1 MFYLSHGRLSLF
13 CLVWKQVQ
21 HRMTFRTW
29 FLFILKRDNNINSIE
44 KCMRNGVEKARGVV
58 SKQVT
63 CFKSGMAK
71 RTIKQR
77 NKFFFRSRAFSCTE
91 IRSPFP
97 LLNGYST
104 PYSMM
109 AVRKTLDSCRQ
120 FLR

>member
-1 MFYLSHGRLSLF
+1 
-13 CLVWKQVQ
+13 
-21 HRMTFRTW
+21 
-29 FLFILKRDNNINSIE
+29 
-44 KCMRNGVEKARGVV
+44 MRNDVEKARGVV

-77 NKFFFRSRAFSCTE
+77 NKFLFRSRAFSCTE

-104 PYSMM
+104 PRALAMM
-109 AVRKTLDSCRQ
+109 AVRETLDSCRQ